1 MLLEEWLKEERAEAK
16 AEGKA
21 EGKAESV
28 LELLEEFGEVPED
41 LKVRIM
47 QERNLEVLKRMM
59 KAAVGAKSVEEF
71 QKTISS

>member
-1 MLLEEWLKEERAEAK
+1 MLLEEWLKEERAEA
-16 AEGKA
+16 KA

-59 KAAVGAKSVEEF
+59 KAAVRAKSVEEF